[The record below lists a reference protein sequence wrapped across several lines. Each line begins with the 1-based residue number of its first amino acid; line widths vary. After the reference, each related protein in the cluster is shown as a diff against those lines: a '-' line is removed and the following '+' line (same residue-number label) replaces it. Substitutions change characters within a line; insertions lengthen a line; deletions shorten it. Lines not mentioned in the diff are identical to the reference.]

1 MSEYTPGKPIALYLV
16 ILVVFGLLLSLPQST
31 FQAAVLDWRAK
42 VDPLVLEE
50 TAQAGA
56 GESEFILVMAEQAD
70 LSGAAGLDTKLE
82 KGTFVYQRLTE
93 VAAISQ
99 APVIALLK
107 QSQAIYR
114 SYWVANLIWARGD
127 AALVQTLAQ
136 RPEVA
141 RIDANIK
148 IQAELPQATP
158 QLIGPEG
165 VNGVEWNIQQ
175 VNAPQVWSAGYN
187 GQGAVIGGQDTGYDW
202 DHPALIEH
210 YRGWQSASVDHNYS
224 WHDAI
229 HEANANCPAD
239 SSEPCDDYGHGT
251 HTMGTMVGDDG
262 AGHQIGMAPGAN
274 WIGCRNMDQGA
285 GSPISYTE
293 CYQWFIAPT
302 DLAGENPR
310 VDLAPDVINNSW
322 SCTGGEGCNS
332 ANLDILQPVVAAVRA
347 AGILTVHS
355 AGNSGPGC
363 ETVNTPSAIYAES
376 FTVGATDSGDG
387 IASFSS
393 RGPVTVDGSDRL
405 KPQVVAPGV
414 GVLSSVLG
422 NGYGTNSGT
431 SMAAPHVAGLAALLI
446 DAQPQLAGQ
455 VDALEAV
462 IEGAAA
468 PLTTSQNCGGSGNDV
483 PNNTYGWGRVDAY
496 EAMLA
501 VPHGFELSSQ
511 PSSFV
516 VAPGATITYPI
527 SLTHLHSTDSTSN
540 VILTAEVP
548 SQTDFISASGAYT
561 LVGSSVEWQFPAM
574 AANETAMVSL
584 QVQVQTGYLG
594 MLDSLEYQVTSAD
607 VPAPVVGNPVNV
619 FVGFPVYLP
628 LIRQN

>member
-1 MSEYTPGKPIALYLV
+1 MSKYMPGKPFAPLLILLV
-16 ILVVFGLLLSLPQST
+16 SGLLLGLPQST

-50 TAQAGA
+50 TAQAGD
-56 GESEFILVMAEQAD
+56 GEGEFILVMAEQAD
-70 LSGAAGLDTKLE
+70 LSGAAGFDTKLE
-82 KGTFVYQRLTE
+82 KGVFVYQRLTE
-93 VAAISQ
+93 VAARSQ
-99 APVIALLK
+99 APVIALLE
-107 QSQAIYR
+107 QSGAEFR
-114 SYWVANLIWARGD
+114 PYWVANLIWVRGD
-127 AALVQTLAQ
+127 AALLQALAQ
-136 RPEVA
+136 RQEVA
-141 RIDANIK
+141 RIEANPE
-148 IQAELPQATP
+148 IQADLPQATP
-158 QLIGPEG
+158 QLIGPES
-165 VNGVEWNIQQ
+165 VSGVEWNIQQ

-187 GQGAVIGGQDTGYDW
+187 GEGAVIGGQDTGYDW

-229 HEANANCPAD
+229 HEANAYCPAD
-239 SSEPCDDYGHGT
+239 SPEPCDDFGHGT

-262 AGHQIGMAPGAN
+262 AGHQIGMAPGAR
-274 WIGCRNMDQGA
+274 WIGCRNMNQGV

-363 ETVNTPSAIYAES
+363 ETVNTPAAIYAES

-393 RGPVTVDGSDRL
+393 RGPVSVDGSSRL

-462 IEGAAA
+462 IEGAAM
-468 PLTTSQNCGGSGNDV
+468 PLTTSQDCGGSGNDV

-496 EAMLA
+496 GSMLA

-516 VAPGATITYPI
+516 VAPGATIPYPI

-548 SQTDFISASGAYT
+548 AQTDFLGASGAYT
-561 LVGSSVEWQFPAM
+561 LTGSTVEWQFPIM
-574 AANETAMVSL
+574 AANETVMVSL

-594 MLDSLEYQVTSAD
+594 MIDSLEYQVTSAD
-607 VPAPVVGNPVNV
+607 VPAPVEGDPVNV
-619 FVGFPVYLP
+619 FVGYPFYFP